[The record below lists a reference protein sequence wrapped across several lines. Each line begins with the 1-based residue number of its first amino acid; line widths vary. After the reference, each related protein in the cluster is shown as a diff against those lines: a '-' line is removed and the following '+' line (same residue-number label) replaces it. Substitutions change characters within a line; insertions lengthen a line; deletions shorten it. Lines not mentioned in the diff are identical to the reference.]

1 MDRSRHC
8 AACGIELEFLKR
20 EHIQLGKTG
29 FLLGDWPNLL
39 AGALDAEI
47 WVCPAAGTDPDIR
60 AGRGDLGL
68 SRLREAGLLP
78 GPAGGGDGHVRHRQS
93 EVLRLRCGI

>member
-8 AACGIELEFLKR
+8 AACGIKLEFLKR

-47 WVCPAAGTDPDIR
+47 WVCPGCGKLDFYLARPEEEMGT
-60 AGRGDLGL
+60 
-68 SRLREAGLLP
+68 
-78 GPAGGGDGHVRHRQS
+78 
-93 EVLRLRCGI
+93 CGIAKVRCSACGVEYDMDYPKCPNCGAKNMKW